1 MPCHCR
7 GLRSGIGEKMASRRR
22 RLDPVGPFGNPDGS
36 RADLEDVLSEFVDF
50 AGNPA
55 YGHLA
60 TRANDS
66 MVRVIVGKL
75 GAGKTVYLR
84 RLQDFQSHQDS
95 VYADLPQQSL
105 PKTEVIVKAC
115 QWFSDSVLVEKWM
128 QIWERAIMRSLAS
141 HLLRRPVLRQQLRD
155 EQVAEL
161 EHSYRRLLDDS
172 RRPRNIYGQV
182 RDIINERQTAH
193 QLSTYLDDPLW
204 DDLEDLLGEVVSQCK
219 PIYFYLDAVDE
230 EFGHAPMYWLK
241 CQEGLFYQVMRLLRD
256 HRLGGRL
263 HVVVCIRD
271 IVMSSVYRSE
281 HAPRYYNEP
290 HIRVLNWDRGSLLY
304 LLGQKLQ
311 RLPPS
316 LLMRR
321 AASGPPT
328 IRDWLGVEGHWQG
341 PDGEE
346 TIEDYLL
353 SHTRLIPRD
362 IISLGNELSEE
373 VLRQKQAGRDG
384 LPWPALEAVMQRCAK
399 RFGDS
404 QLAQCANQI
413 SSDLM
418 PAGAALHDYSELF
431 TSTQA
436 YISGVQEDVRS
447 FVRLIGVDRFSR
459 ADLEALQEVADLH
472 FEKATDLA
480 SVLWQNGL
488 LGYVDESGRRR
499 FYSMGDVEEFHFPP
513 DVATYVLHPCLVYTV
528 GGIRHVGT
536 DSGAAVARR
545 TRAFTSAQS
554 VDLPGAAA
562 PSSSGS
568 RALPEPDPAELR
580 FSAGGQAADYAVGDV
595 IEDRFEILDVVGQG
609 SFSKVY
615 RVRDDVEDE
624 ERALKLFD
632 NAAGYQAVRR
642 EIGALRKIHHP
653 HVVQVFWAGKTKADE
668 WYLIAEFVDG
678 EPLSEFVSGT
688 RHLRDREAVD
698 VALDLLD
705 ALVAF
710 HPDSARLRQLDDQRR
725 EGDLPEAESREWL
738 DLQDKGLV
746 HRDIKPLNVILTR
759 TGAKLLDFNIASRVG
774 DSVETQSGTPPY
786 QPPDAD
792 LTRWDVSTD
801 LFAVGVLLYQL
812 LANGRHPFPNA
823 MPMVDVPV
831 IDPRTIRSDLAPDLA
846 EFLIKACA
854 PASADR
860 FATAAD
866 MRLAL
871 RTIRADL

>member
-1 MPCHCR
+1 MN
-7 GLRSGIGEKMASRRR
+7 SRRR

-36 RADLEDVLSEFVDF
+36 RADIEDLLSEFVDF
-50 AGNPA
+50 AGDPA
-55 YGHLA
+55 FGHLA
-60 TRANDS
+60 TRANDA

-84 RLQDFQSHQDS
+84 RLQAFQAHQDS

-115 QWFSDSVLVEKWM
+115 QWFSDRVLVEKWM

-141 HLLRRPVLRQQLRD
+141 HLLRRPELRQQLRD
-155 EQVAEL
+155 EQADEI
-161 EHSYRRLLDDS
+161 EHSYGRLLDDF
-172 RRPRNIYGQV
+172 RRPRTIYSEV
-182 RDIINERQTAH
+182 RDIINQRQTAH

-204 DDLEDLLGEVVSQCK
+204 DDFEDLLGEVVGQCK
-219 PIYFYLDAVDE
+219 PIFFYLDAVDE

-256 HRLGGRL
+256 PRLGGRL
-263 HVVVCIRD
+263 HIVVCIRD

-290 HIRVLNWDRGSLLY
+290 HIRVLTWDRGSLLY
-304 LLGQKLQ
+304 LLRQKLR

-321 AASGPPT
+321 PASGPPT
-328 IRDWLGVEGHWQG
+328 IRDWLGVNGHWPG
-341 PDGEE
+341 PDGDG

-373 VLRQKQAGRDG
+373 ILRQKQAGYAG
-384 LPWPALEAVMQRCAK
+384 LPPAALQAVVQRSAK

-418 PAGAALHDYSELF
+418 PENAALHDYSELF

-436 YISGVQEDVRS
+436 YISGVQEDLRS
-447 FVRLIGVDRFSR
+447 FVRMIGVDRFPR
-459 ADLEALQEVADLH
+459 ADLETLQEVADLH
-472 FEKATDLA
+472 FGQTTDLA

-488 LGYVDESGRRR
+488 LGYVDDAGRRR

-513 DVATYVLHPCLVYTV
+513 DVGTYVLHPCLVYTI
-528 GGIRHVGT
+528 GGIQHVPADSTRPAGT
-536 DSGAAVARR
+536 RGPGGTR
-545 TRAFTSAQS
+545 TSRPASS
-554 VDLPGAAA
+554 ERNDLPGAPDATP
-562 PSSSGS
+562 PSDGS
-568 RALPEPDPAELR
+568 RALPEPDPAEVQ
-580 FSAGGQAADYAVGDV
+580 SSTGAKAADYVAGDL
-595 IEDRFEILDVVGQG
+595 IEGRFEILDIVGRG
-609 SFSKVY
+609 GFSKVY
-615 RVRDDVEDE
+615 RVLDDVEGE
-624 ERALKLFD
+624 ERAFKLFD
-632 NAAGYQAVRR
+632 SAAGYAAVRR

-653 HVVQVFWAGKTKADE
+653 NVVEVFWAGKTSAGD
-668 WYLIAEFVDG
+668 WYLITEFIDG
-678 EPLSEFVSGT
+678 ESLDEFASG
-688 RHLRDREAVD
+688 RKHLRDREAVD

-710 HPDSARLRQLDDQRR
+710 HPDSARLKQLDAKRR
-725 EGDLPEAESREWL
+725 EDGLPEAESQEWAQL
-738 DLQDKGLV
+738 KDKGLV
-746 HRDIKPLNVILTR
+746 HRDIKPRNVILTR
-759 TGAKLLDFNIASRVG
+759 TGAKLLDFNIASRAG
-774 DSVETQSGTPPY
+774 DLVHTQSGTPPY
-786 QPPDAD
+786 QAPDAG

-812 LANGRHPFPNA
+812 LCNGHHPFPNA
-823 MPMVDVPV
+823 MPMLGVPV
-831 IDPRTIRSDLAPDLA
+831 IDPRTVRAGVSPELA
-846 EFLIKACA
+846 EFLLRACA
-854 PASADR
+854 PDRADR
-860 FATAAD
+860 FSTAAD
-866 MRLAL
+866 MQLAL
-871 RTIRADL
+871 RKVRADL

>member
-1 MPCHCR
+1 
-7 GLRSGIGEKMASRRR
+7 
-22 RLDPVGPFGNPDGS
+22 
-36 RADLEDVLSEFVDF
+36 
-50 AGNPA
+50 
-55 YGHLA
+55 
-60 TRANDS
+60 
-66 MVRVIVGKL
+66 MVRVIVGRL

-84 RLQDFQSHQDS
+84 RLQDFQSRQDS
-95 VYADLPQQSL
+95 VYADVPQQSL

-128 QIWERAIMRSLAS
+128 QIWERAIMRSLVS
-141 HLLRRPVLRQQLRD
+141 HLLRHPELRQQLRD
-155 EQVAEL
+155 EQVDEI
-161 EHSYRRLLDDS
+161 EHSYGRLLDDF
-172 RRPRNIYGQV
+172 RRPRSIYSEV
-182 RDIINERQTAH
+182 RDIINQRNNAH

-204 DDLEDLLGEVVSQCK
+204 DDLEDLLGEVIGRCK

-230 EFGHAPMYWLK
+230 EFSHAPMYWLK

-290 HIRVLNWDRGSLLY
+290 HIRVLTWDRTSLLY
-304 LLGQKLQ
+304 LLQQKLR

-321 AASGPPT
+321 PATGPPM
-328 IRDWLGVEGHWQG
+328 IRDWLGVNGIWPG
-341 PDGEE
+341 PDGDG

-353 SHTRLIPRD
+353 SNTRLIPRD
-362 IISLGNELSEE
+362 IISLGNELNEE
-373 VLRQKQAGRDG
+373 VLRQKQAGNDG
-384 LPWPALEAVMQRCAK
+384 IQPEALLGVAQRCAK

-418 PAGAALHDYSELF
+418 PQNAALHDYSELF

-447 FVRLIGVDRFSR
+447 FVRMIGVDRFPR

-472 FEKATDLA
+472 FEKATNLA
-480 SVLWQNGL
+480 SVLWQNGM
-488 LGYVDESGRRR
+488 LGYVDESGQRR

-513 DVATYVLHPCLVYTV
+513 EVGTYVLHPCLVHAV
-528 GGIRHVGT
+528 GGIRHVQP
-536 DSGAAVARR
+536 SSAGARKPRIGQR
-545 TRAFTSAQS
+545 TTPERN
-554 VDLPGAAA
+554 DLPG
-562 PSSSGS
+562 PSDAVVPANDGQ
-568 RALPEPDPAELR
+568 ALPEPDPAEVR
-580 FSAGGQAADYAVGDV
+580 STTAAKAADYAVGDV
-595 IEDRFEILDVVGQG
+595 IEGRFEVLDLVGRG
-609 SFSKVY
+609 GFSKVY
-615 RVRDDVEDE
+615 RVRDEVEGE

-632 NAAGYQAVRR
+632 SAAGYDAVRR
-642 EIGALRKIHHP
+642 EIGALRKIRHP
-653 HVVQVFWAGKTKADE
+653 NVVEVFWADKTTDGD
-668 WYLIAEFVDG
+668 WYLVAEFVDG
-678 EPLSEFVSGT
+678 DSLDDFVTGK

-710 HPDSARLRQLDDQRR
+710 HPNSARLEQLDAKRR
-725 EGDLPEAESREWL
+725 EGDLPEAEAREWL
-738 DLQDKGLV
+738 ELKDKGLV
-746 HRDIKPLNVILTR
+746 HRDIKPLNVMLTR

-774 DSVETQSGTPPY
+774 DPVHTQSGTPPY
-786 QPPDAD
+786 QPPDAG

-812 LANGRHPFPNA
+812 LCDGHPFPNA
-823 MPMVDVPV
+823 MPQVGEPV
-831 IDPRTIRSDLAPDLA
+831 IDPRTIRRDLNPDLA
-846 EFLIKACA
+846 EFLVKACA
-854 PASADR
+854 PANVDR
-860 FATAAD
+860 FSTAGEMLA
-866 MRLAL
+866 AL
-871 RTIRADL
+871 RSIRTDL

>member
-1 MPCHCR
+1 
-7 GLRSGIGEKMASRRR
+7 
-22 RLDPVGPFGNPDGS
+22 
-36 RADLEDVLSEFVDF
+36 
-50 AGNPA
+50 
-55 YGHLA
+55 
-60 TRANDS
+60 
-66 MVRVIVGKL
+66 
-75 GAGKTVYLR
+75 
-84 RLQDFQSHQDS
+84 
-95 VYADLPQQSL
+95 
-105 PKTEVIVKAC
+105 
-115 QWFSDSVLVEKWM
+115 
-128 QIWERAIMRSLAS
+128 
-141 HLLRRPVLRQQLRD
+141 
-155 EQVAEL
+155 
-161 EHSYRRLLDDS
+161 
-172 RRPRNIYGQV
+172 
-182 RDIINERQTAH
+182 
-193 QLSTYLDDPLW
+193 
-204 DDLEDLLGEVVSQCK
+204 
-219 PIYFYLDAVDE
+219 
-230 EFGHAPMYWLK
+230 
-241 CQEGLFYQVMRLLRD
+241 
-256 HRLGGRL
+256 
-263 HVVVCIRD
+263 
-271 IVMSSVYRSE
+271 MSSVYRSE

-290 HIRVLNWDRGSLLY
+290 HIRVLTWDRSSLLY
-304 LLGQKLQ
+304 LLQRKLA

-321 AASGPPT
+321 AATGPPA
-328 IRDWLGVEGHWQG
+328 ISDWLGVNGHWPG
-341 PDGEE
+341 PDGDGP
-346 TIEDYLL
+346 IGDYLL

-362 IISLGNELSEE
+362 IISLGNDLNEE
-373 VLRQKQAGRDG
+373 VLRTKQAGHDG
-384 LPWPALEAVMQRCAK
+384 LSPAALQRVVQRCAK

-472 FEKATDLA
+472 FEKATDLP

-528 GGIRHVGT
+528 GGIRHVGADP
-536 DSGAAVARR
+536 DSGVARR
-545 TRAFTSAQS
+545 TMAFTSAER

-562 PSSSGS
+562 SSSSGS
-568 RALPEPDPAELR
+568 RALPEPDPAEVR
-580 FSAGGQAADYAVGDV
+580 SSAGGRAADYAVGDV
-595 IEDRFEILDVVGQG
+595 IEDRFEVLDVVGQG

-632 NAAGYQAVRR
+632 SAAGYQAVRR

-725 EGDLPEAESREWL
+725 EADLPEAESREWL

-774 DSVETQSGTPPY
+774 DPVRTHSGTPPY
-786 QPPDAD
+786 QPPDAGRD
-792 LTRWDVSTD
+792 RWDVSTD

-812 LANGRHPFPNA
+812 LCNGHHPFPNA
-823 MPMVDVPV
+823 MPMAGEPV
-831 IDPRTIRSDLAPDLA
+831 IDPRTIRPDLNADLAA
-846 EFLIKACA
+846 FLIQACA

-866 MRLAL
+866 MQLAL
-871 RTIRADL
+871 RHIRAGL